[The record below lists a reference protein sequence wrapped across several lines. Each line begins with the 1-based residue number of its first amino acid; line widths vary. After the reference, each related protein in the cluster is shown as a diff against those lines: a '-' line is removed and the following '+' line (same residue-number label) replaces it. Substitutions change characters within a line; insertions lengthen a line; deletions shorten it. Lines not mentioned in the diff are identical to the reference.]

1 MNVKVAG
8 RWDQTQRPRE
18 DFMWTFKTLLV
29 NDRGVGP
36 YAMGSTN
43 HYSDIAPESKNPAA
57 LVDPNVDG
65 YRRNRGVNYSA
76 DFDLTWKVPFVQGLS
91 LGIFFQW

>member
-1 MNVKVAG
+1 
-8 RWDQTQRPRE
+8 
-18 DFMWTFKTLLV
+18 
-29 NDRGVGP
+29 
-36 YAMGSTN
+36 MGSTN

-91 LGIFFQW
+91 LLKQPAQQTILIHPKRRIQILRKRTVKKSKRINESIKSEAGI